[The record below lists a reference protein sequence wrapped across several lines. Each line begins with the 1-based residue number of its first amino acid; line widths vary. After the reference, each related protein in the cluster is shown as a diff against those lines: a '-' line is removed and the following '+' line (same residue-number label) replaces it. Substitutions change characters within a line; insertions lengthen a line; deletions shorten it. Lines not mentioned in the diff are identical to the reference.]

1 MKNMESHT
9 IEFIKTVRVIIE
21 SKPADLS
28 NELRTL
34 AWGYSG
40 DENRFIRQDIINELS
55 GEKHIL
61 AKCGVRALAMQTE
74 MYIARLAVEAN
85 ATAPAP
91 EVSAPAPE
99 PSAPA
104 PEPSAPAIEQEGI
117 AGIDYEM
124 PGAITEAKTISQA
137 KPTATIGLQVIRK
150 QCQRKGE
157 VTAIE
162 GQHVTVTLED
172 GSKRKPCMSRFQKL
186 YSEA

>member
-1 MKNMESHT
+1 MESHT

-91 EVSAPAPE
+91 E
-99 PSAPA
+99 
-104 PEPSAPAIEQEGI
+104 PSAPAIEQEGI

-186 YSEA
+186 YSQA

>member
-1 MKNMESHT
+1 MKSTHAT
-9 IEFIKTVRVIIE
+9 DYVKSVRVIIE

-28 NELRTL
+28 NELRNL

-40 DENRFIRQDIINELS
+40 DENRFIRQEIINELS

-74 MYIARLAVEAN
+74 MYIARLAIEAN
-85 ATAPAP
+85 ASAPAT

-104 PEPSAPAIEQEGI
+104 IEAEGI
-117 AGIDYEM
+117 EGIDYPNKKETAAER
-124 PGAITEAKTISQA
+124 GAKAIAKAEKSAEIA
-137 KPTATIGLQVIRK
+137 ALVGLKVIRK

-186 YSEA
+186 YSQA

>member
-1 MKNMESHT
+1 MESHT

-74 MYIARLAVEAN
+74 MYIARLAIEAN
-85 ATAPAP
+85 A
-91 EVSAPAPE
+91 SAPAIE
-99 PSAPA
+99 VGAPA
-104 PEPSAPAIEQEGI
+104 PEPSAPAIEADGI

-124 PGAITEAKTISQA
+124 PGAITEAKAISQA
-137 KPTATIGLQVIRK
+137 KAEAIKAEVGLKVIRK
-150 QCQRKGE
+150 QCHRKGE

-186 YSEA
+186 YSQA